1 MWKISSVAPPQGTS
15 SRPSYQ
21 KTTIE
26 TKKEK
31 FLHTESQT
39 YDLLITRSA
48 PYRPQDLK
56 QPIIIGHRQ
65 NHQEKIPKSLQFS
78 VELRQH
84 QVKKDRT
91 HDLKVNHLAHSMTS
105 QLHLIATWMF
115 LLLLDCWHF
124 GSILGYSTLAGIPFH
139 GYQDSPDGIL
149 SIPRNWS
156 RNSCCSKLFFS
167 TGSPPAGTR

>member
-1 MWKISSVAPPQGTS
+1 MWKISSVAPPQGT
-15 SRPSYQ
+15 RIRASYR
-21 KTTIE
+21 KTSIE

-48 PYRPQDLK
+48 PYRCA
-56 QPIIIGHRQ
+56 
-65 NHQEKIPKSLQFS
+65 LQFS

-84 QVKKDRT
+84 QDKKDRT

-124 GSILGYSTLAGIPFH
+124 GSILGYSTMGGMPFH
-139 GYQDSPDGIL
+139 RYQESPDGIL

-156 RNSCCSKLFFS
+156 RNSCSIFF
-167 TGSPPAGTR
+167 GALARHQP